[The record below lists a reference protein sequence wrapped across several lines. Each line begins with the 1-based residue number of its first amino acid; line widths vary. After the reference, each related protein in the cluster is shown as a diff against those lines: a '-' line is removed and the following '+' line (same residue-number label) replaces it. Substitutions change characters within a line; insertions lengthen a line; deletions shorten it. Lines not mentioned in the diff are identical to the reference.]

1 MKLGIDYFL
10 SLISVDGQ
18 KRTPSLTFFF
28 LTFEIGQVDAESKR
42 NTPVTC
48 QFCSHGN
55 GDFTKFV
62 GLFTTR
68 LVQLGRN
75 DLISFPK
82 MKNEISVLSRLSVA
96 VAAIENFQK
105 MELQIFFFLTFP
117 VQKEKLV
124 S

>member
-1 MKLGIDYFL
+1 
-10 SLISVDGQ
+10 
-18 KRTPSLTFFF
+18 
-28 LTFEIGQVDAESKR
+28 
-42 NTPVTC
+42 
-48 QFCSHGN
+48 
-55 GDFTKFV
+55 
-62 GLFTTR
+62 
-68 LVQLGRN
+68 
-75 DLISFPK
+75 